1 MKFNPF
7 SQLTAVSALFFAASM
22 TVQAHSPFIAP
33 QAYTIDGDGTA
44 VIGGF
49 AEAPFA
55 SEFALSGF
63 AVAVNDPNGQVQQ
76 LELKGT
82 KFLTA
87 ADAETKAE
95 GTYKIT
101 ATRENKLEFANVNG
115 KWLRVMESHNEQLP
129 PLAERNFITPA
140 EVTAKIKKVSS
151 TRYEQLI
158 GYFSKAKLTDTVL
171 QANQKGLD
179 VQFSQH
185 PNSLTT
191 AQPLTLTFTVDG
203 KVHKG
208 LDIVAI
214 KQWASVD
221 EKEIEIKQTSNEKG
235 QVQLAFPQAGQ
246 YIIEVNS
253 PATAEKAQPAA
264 QTYRL
269 NIALQVN

>member
-7 SQLTAVSALFFAASM
+7 SQLTAVSALLFAASM
-22 TVQAHSPFIAP
+22 AVQAHSPFIAP

>member
-7 SQLTAVSALFFAASM
+7 SQMTAVSALLFAASM

>member
-7 SQLTAVSALFFAASM
+7 YQVAAVSTLLFSASM

-33 QAYTIDGDGTA
+33 QAYIIEGNGTA
-44 VIGGF
+44 IIGGY

-63 AVAVNDPNGQVQQ
+63 TVAVNTPNGVQP
-76 LELKGT
+76 LELQGT
-82 KFLTA
+82 KALSA
-87 ADAETKAE
+87 ADVETKVA

-101 ATRENKLEFANVNG
+101 ANRENKLEFANVNG
-115 KWLRVMESHNEQLP
+115 KWLRVMESHSETLP
-129 PLAERNFITPA
+129 PLAERSFITPA
-140 EVTAKIKKVSS
+140 EVTAKNKKVSS

-158 GYFSKAKLTDTVL
+158 GYFSKEKLTDTVL
-171 QANQKGLD
+171 QHSQKGLD

-203 KVHKG
+203 KVQKG
-208 LDIVAI
+208 LSLVAI
-214 KQWASVD
+214 KQWASVA
-221 EKEIEIKQTSNEKG
+221 EKEIEIKQTTNEKG
-235 QVQLAFPQAGQ
+235 QVQLSFPQAGQ
-246 YIIEVNS
+246 YIVEVNS
-253 PATAEKAQPAA
+253 PETAEKVQPAA